1 MRRRGAGRTGGG
13 APAPAAAHWRAEPP
27 VLAGWLL
34 VLPLVVLL
42 GLFFVVPVVRVV
54 WLALSEPTFGL
65 QHFRAF
71 VESPAGRRSLV
82 TTLRISVL
90 VTAIAV
96 AVGAMVAWEL
106 RTARARGWRLLIWSA
121 VLFPLWTS
129 VVVRMYA
136 LTIVFQREGLL
147 NTTLRALGAIDE
159 PLGILYTDTAVTI
172 GILYSMLPFAT
183 LPLYASFVNIDE
195 DLIRAAQSLG
205 ASFGRAFLT
214 VVVPLA
220 LPSVLASAALVFV
233 IASGYY
239 ITPIVLGG
247 PSSAFLASRID
258 QQVFVLFD
266 FAGGAATA
274 SVLFFTAVAV
284 LGISWRAV
292 GLDRLEKAV
301 A

>member
-1 MRRRGAGRTGGG
+1 
-13 APAPAAAHWRAEPP
+13 
-27 VLAGWLL
+27 

-42 GLFFVVPVVRVV
+42 VLFFAVPLARVF
-54 WLALSEPTFGL
+54 WLALSEPTFGW
-65 QHFRAF
+65 HNFRAF
-71 VESPAGRRSLV
+71 VESAAGRQSLA
-82 TTLRISVL
+82 TTLRIGAL
-90 VTAIAV
+90 VTGLAV
-96 AVGAMVAWEL
+96 LLGAVIAWEL
-106 RTARARGWRLLIWSA
+106 RSARSRGWRLFLWSA

-136 LTIVFQREGLL
+136 LTIIFQREGVL
-147 NTTLRALGAIDE
+147 NTTLRALGVIDE

-195 DLIRAAQSLG
+195 DLIRASQSLG
-205 ASFGRAFLT
+205 ASFARAFVT

-239 ITPIVLGG
+239 ITPVILGG

-266 FAGGAATA
+266 FAGSAATA
-274 SVLFFTAVAV
+274 SVLLVVAV
-284 LGISWRAV
+284 VVLGLSWRAV
-292 GLDRLEKAV
+292 GLERLERAV